1 MDKAPTEDGY
11 FVFCKS
17 TLFNMAGRLKRILAF
32 NEDGTDYLKGADM
45 LFNSIDFLVF
55 FPIVVLVYFIV
66 PKKIR
71 YIWLL
76 FASYYFYMCWNAKY
90 VLLLMLSTV
99 TTWLAGRLISI
110 CTRSVRKKVLLI
122 GCVGINLMILFFFK
136 YLGFFFSSLNRV
148 LSLMHMQVLEK
159 PFDLL
164 LPVGISFYT
173 FQALGYI
180 ADVYKGRIKAEKNLL
195 RYALFVSF
203 FPQLV
208 AGPIERTENLL
219 KQMQEISQ
227 KKVWD
232 YENVTNGLITMIW
245 GLFVKMVI
253 SDRVAILVDN
263 VFDNFYMYGT
273 VALLAGSIGF
283 ALQIYCDFM
292 GYSTIAKGAAKVMG
306 FELMENFETPYFSKS
321 VSEFWRRWHISL
333 STWFRDYVYIPLGGN
348 RCSKLRKYFNLMV
361 TFGVSGLWH
370 GASWNYVAWGVMHGV
385 FQVVGDFTKSFRKRI
400 YEKGHFKVESISF
413 KLAQIVSTFFL
424 VDFAWI
430 FFRAGSL
437 KIALDYCKRIF
448 TKWDPWSLF
457 NGEIYTLGLDITE
470 FNILVVSVLIL
481 FLADLIR
488 YIKKQDVAVFLS
500 EQCIWFRW
508 SAVILLIG
516 AILVYGIY
524 GIQFDSSQFIYFQ
537 F

>member
-1 MDKAPTEDGY
+1 
-11 FVFCKS
+11 
-17 TLFNMAGRLKRILAF
+17 
-32 NEDGTDYLKGADM
+32 M
-45 LFNSIDFLVF
+45 LFNSIDFLIF
-55 FPIVVLVYFIV
+55 FPIVVLLYFVI
-66 PKKIR
+66 PKKAR

-76 FASYYFYMCWNAKY
+76 AASYYFYMCWNVKY
-90 VLLLMLSTV
+90 ILLLMISTV
-99 TTWLAGRLISI
+99 TTWLAGWMVSVCKKSI
-110 CTRSVRKKVLLI
+110 QKKI
-122 GCVGINLMILFFFK
+122 AMFGCIGINLAILFFFK
-136 YLGFFFSSLNRV
+136 YFDFFLDSVNRV
-148 LSLMHMQVLEK
+148 LNFANIQALEK

-180 ADVYKGRIKAEKNLL
+180 IDVYRGKVEHEKNIL

-208 AGPIERTENLL
+208 AGPIERSENLL
-219 KQMQEISQ
+219 KQVKELDNR
-227 KKVWD
+227 KAWD
-232 YENVTNGLITMIW
+232 YENVVKGLITMVW

-273 VALLAGSIGF
+273 VALATGAVGF

-292 GYSTIAKGAAKVMG
+292 GYSTIAVGAAKVMG
-306 FELMENFETPYFSKS
+306 FQLMENFETPYFAKS

-333 STWFRDYVYIPLGGN
+333 SSWFRDYVYIPLGGN
-348 RCSKLRKYFNLMV
+348 RCSKARKYFNLMV

-370 GASWNYVAWGVMHGV
+370 GANWTFIAWGLLHGV
-385 FQVVGDFTKSFRKRI
+385 FRIVGDFTRPIRQRLYK
-400 YEKGHFKVESISF
+400 KGNVKTESISF
-413 KLAQIVSTFFL
+413 KLGQVVSTFLL
-424 VDFAWI
+424 VDLAWI

-437 KIALDYCKRIF
+437 GIALDYCKRIF

-457 NGEIYTLGLDITE
+457 NGEIYTLGLDRTE
-470 FNILVVSVLIL
+470 FNILIVSVVVLL
-481 FLADLIR
+481 LVDLVR
-488 YIKKQDVAVFLS
+488 YFKKQDITAFLE
-500 EQCIWFRW
+500 EQCIWFQW
-508 SAVILLIG
+508 LVVILLIG
-516 AILVYGIY
+516 ATIIYGIY